1 MAVRVILS
9 AWQPI
14 KNQAKIRRRWRWGEN
29 CFTQSRRA
37 ACVTARREKKLITAC
52 ACCGCGETDD
62 APGRPKKKQGGFRS
76 QIGGTG
82 LWPVVSGVPPETVV
96 KRAPAFNF
104 ADNQQ
109 RTASDEI
116 RRDAGF
122 DGRDDRATKD

>member
-1 MAVRVILS
+1 MATD
-9 AWQPI
+9 A
-14 KNQAKIRRRWRWGEN
+14 N
-29 CFTQSRRA
+29 CFTRCRQA
-37 ACVTARREKKLITAC
+37 ACVTARREKKLIAAC

-62 APGRPKKKQGGFRS
+62 APGRPKKKQGGFQS

-82 LWPVVSGVPPETVV
+82 LWPVVSGVPPETIV